1 MYRLVQ
7 TCQISE
13 TLLLCFQQRAQS
25 PRLLWNLFN
34 WACNKP
40 SDAPRLLVIHGYDII
55 VHTYSKTARSWSKSI
70 KEQRIVIISV
80 SNPSRA
86 VAVERKIRGASSAR
100 ARGWG
105 RSPFT
110 KKKCGLIRGDAHT
123 QREIETEFRQ
133 GEHNEVIL
141 PLDEKKVA
149 QISARLP
156 MDSSSTAISSL
167 NIVDPTR
174 STFLFLSL
182 FFHKNLLL
190 FLYYR
195 TGL

>member
-100 ARGWG
+100 ARGVGEEPIYEKKMWPNQGGRTHTERDRDRVQARRAQWG
-105 RSPFT
+105 YFALGWEKSCSNLCKIAHELLLHSDLIVKYRRSYPF
-110 KKKCGLIRGDAHT
+110 H
-123 QREIETEFRQ
+123 
-133 GEHNEVIL
+133 L
-141 PLDEKKVA
+141 PL
-149 QISARLP
+149 S
-156 MDSSSTAISSL
+156 
-167 NIVDPTR
+167 
-174 STFLFLSL
+174 LSL
-182 FFHKNLLL
+182 FPQKPFAVLVL
-190 FLYYR
+190 
-195 TGL
+195 

>member
-1 MYRLVQ
+1 MYWLVQ

-123 QREIETEFRQ
+123 HRERDRDRVQARRAQWGYFALGWEKSCSNLCKIAHELLLHSDLIVKYRRSYPF
-133 GEHNEVIL
+133 HL
-141 PLDEKKVA
+141 PL
-149 QISARLP
+149 S
-156 MDSSSTAISSL
+156 
-167 NIVDPTR
+167 
-174 STFLFLSL
+174 LSL
-182 FFHKNLLL
+182 FPQKPFAVLVL
-190 FLYYR
+190 
-195 TGL
+195 